1 MKNMFI
7 ALESNYNES
16 TKDTAVATRFYTTG
30 DSEAKDDTFV
40 ETKTAAPTTSHAI
53 LTAESML
60 LTRLIENADKD
71 ATIVITGA
79 SDLLSF
85 IVMHSGEAEAI
96 NDLKNSLLH
105 NGEITTLFAINRLM
119 KALTTK
125 NAITMGKKCFMNIL
139 QSTVSDEIIDS
150 FYDADLYDK
159 ALILAGKM
167 F

>member
-30 DSEAKDDTFV
+30 DNKTKDDTFV
-40 ETKTAAPTTSHAI
+40 EAKTAAPTAFHAV
-53 LTAESML
+53 LTAEAML

-71 ATIVITGA
+71 AAIVISGA

-85 IVMHSGEAEAI
+85 IVMHSGETEAV
-96 NDLKNSLLH
+96 NDLKNSLLK
-105 NGEITTLFAINRLM
+105 NGEITTLFAVNRLM
-119 KALTTK
+119 KALTTHS
-125 NAITMGKKCFMNIL
+125 AITMGRKCFMDIL
-139 QSTVSDEIIDS
+139 RNTAEESIAEA

>member
-7 ALESNYNES
+7 TLESNYNES
-16 TKDTAVATRFYTTG
+16 TKDTATVARFYTTG
-30 DSEAKDDTFV
+30 DNETKDDTFV
-40 ETKTAAPTTSHAI
+40 ETKTAAPIASHAV

-60 LTRLIENADKD
+60 LTRIIENADKD
-71 ATIVITGA
+71 AHIVITGA

-85 IVMHSGEAEAI
+85 IVMHSGEAEAVS
-96 NDLKNSLLH
+96 DLKNSLLK
-105 NGEITTLFAINRLM
+105 NGEITTLFAVNRLM
-119 KALTTK
+119 KALTAHS
-125 NAITMGKKCFMNIL
+125 AITMGKKCFMNIL

>member
-16 TKDTAVATRFYTTG
+16 TKDVAVATRFYTTG
-30 DSEAKDDTFV
+30 DNEAKDDTFV
-40 ETKTAAPTTSHAI
+40 EAKTAAPIASHAI
-53 LTAESML
+53 LTAEAML

-71 ATIVITGA
+71 ACIVVTGA

-85 IVMHSGEAEAI
+85 IVMHSGETEAVDSFK
-96 NDLKNSLLH
+96 NDLLS
-105 NGEITTLFAINRLM
+105 NGEITTLFAVNRLM
-119 KALTTK
+119 KALAAHS
-125 NAITMGKKCFMNIL
+125 AITMGKKCFMNIL

-150 FYDADLYDK
+150 FYDADLYDM